1 MPKFHTVKQGECIAS
16 IAFLYGFH
24 PDTIWEHVENKEINE
39 LRKNPNVLFAGDLI
53 FIPDKRL
60 DIVDKPTNEVH
71 KFRRL
76 AVPEKFRL
84 NLAWLGIPRAD
95 LPYKLVI
102 DGLEFDGTTGK
113 DGLIEQ
119 SIPPD
124 AKKGKLI
131 IEHKVEDEDEIE
143 KEEYEF
149 FFGSLDP
156 TEEVS
161 GPIQR
166 LVNLGYIE
174 REKTGKKEIV
184 KLAIEEF
191 QKNSQLDI
199 TGEIDDETRQKLIE
213 VHGC

>member
-1 MPKFHTVKQGECIAS
+1 MPTFYTVKQGECVSS
-16 IAFLYGFH
+16 IAFQFGFH
-24 PDTIWEHVENKEINE
+24 PDTIWDHAENKEIKE
-39 LRKNPNVLFAGDLI
+39 LRKNPNVLFAGDVI

-76 AVPEKFRL
+76 AVPEKFRV
-84 NLAWLGIPRAD
+84 NLAWVGIPRAD

-102 DGLEFDGTTGK
+102 DDLEFDGKTDK

-119 SIPPD
+119 SIPPN

-131 IEHKVEDEDEIE
+131 IEHKEEDDDD
-143 KEEYEF
+143 EEYEF
-149 FFGSLDP
+149 YFGALDP
-156 TEEVS
+156 TEEKT

-166 LVNLGYIE
+166 LVNLGYLE
-174 REKTGKKEIV
+174 REKVSKKEIV
-184 KLAIEEF
+184 KLAVEEF
-191 QKNSQLDI
+191 QKNSQLEI